1 MTNKDERYIRIA
13 KACLKALN
21 QISTASGDTQKNIQS
36 VYEAIDQAFRQ
47 EFTAIEQSRYIA
59 ETALNAIAKLDHQ
72 AGVDQARKIAQAA
85 LDGLDKPAASGRHH

>member
-36 VYEAIDQAFRQ
+36 VYKAIDLAFLQ
-47 EFTAIEQSRYIA
+47 EFTAIEQSRHVA
-59 ETALNAIAKLDHQ
+59 ETALNAIVELDDQ
-72 AGVDQARKIAQAA
+72 AGADQARKIAQAA
-85 LDGLDKPAASGRHH
+85 LDGLDKPATSDRHH